1 MQGRSIR
8 CKSVLSPD
16 PGIGWLVS
24 DLRCFSSAI
33 PWRTASED
41 STGPMDQVKA
51 FLQTQSAGGRRPAT
65 QRAALP
71 GFPSEVLG

>member
-24 DLRCFSSAI
+24 DLWCFSPAI
-33 PWRTASED
+33 PWRTASEG

-51 FLQTQSAGGRRPAT
+51 FPQTLSAGGRRPAAE
-65 QRAALP
+65 RAALP
-71 GFPSEVLG
+71 GFPCEVLG